1 MRIHFW
7 LPDSQGVGYYRGLLP
22 ATALANQGHQVMA
35 NEQLH
40 ASAHSGAFDVIVG
53 MRVCN
58 EGATHTWK
66 KLARAGQSK
75 LVFELDDDLWHIDAS
90 NKQAADFYTDERLA
104 RLTDNVRIADVVTVS
119 TEPLADVV
127 SQWNDNV
134 HVVPNQ
140 IPAWLL
146 EHERPSVEG
155 RTVIG
160 WRGGASH
167 GRDFGELARPL
178 RRFLMAPANR
188 GRVEFHCMG
197 QDYTDRVRSNHGL
210 TRHTDW
216 NPVTADFL
224 RAVDFDCAVIP
235 LRPSEFNESK
245 SELALLETAAL
256 GIPAIVSAVGPY
268 ARVASQVPS
277 IRLAYNAKDWEYQ
290 LADFMA
296 EDEESRA
303 MQSKVLRE
311 WAAKRTVEGNVWRWG
326 DAYGTSDVHAAA
338 A

>member
-7 LPDSQGVGYYRGLLP
+7 LPDSQGVGYYRGLQP

-40 ASAHSGAFDVIVG
+40 ASAHTGGFDVIVG

-58 EGATHTWK
+58 EGATQTWR
-66 KLARAGQSK
+66 KLADAGQAK
-75 LVFELDDDLWHIDAS
+75 LVFELDDDLWHIDPS
-90 NKQAADFYTDERLA
+90 NKQAADFYTPDRLD
-104 RLTDNVRIADVVTVS
+104 RLTANVRVADIVTVS

-146 EHERPSVEG
+146 EHERPKVEG

-167 GRDFGELARPL
+167 SRDFGELAQPL
-178 RRFLMAPANR
+178 RRFLQHPANR

-197 QDYTDRVRSNHGL
+197 MDYTDRVATPHAMV
-210 TRHTDW
+210 RHTDW
-216 NPVTADFL
+216 LPVTQDFL
-224 RAVDFDCAVIP
+224 RAIDFDVALVP
-235 LRPSEFNESK
+235 LRDSVFNESK
-245 SELALLETAAL
+245 SELALLEMSAL
-256 GIPAIVSAVGPY
+256 GIPSIVSDAGPY
-268 ARVASQVPS
+268 
-277 IRLAYNAKDWEYQ
+277 
-290 LADFMA
+290 
-296 EDEESRA
+296 SRA
-303 MQSKVLRE
+303 YDDLGAPVILAENTSWTSSLQGLVDDDLERVQMGKLARE
-311 WAAKRTVEGNVWRWG
+311 WAADRTVEGNVHRWVE
-326 DAYGTSDVHAAA
+326 AYEA
-338 A
+338 